1 MAAMATALR
10 LFVSLGALFSMP
22 NALTIQGMEV
32 TEEVS
37 QADIQRAMS
46 EAVAGD
52 SADVQAIARGQE
64 GDYSQ
69 RAASSSEDEEVA
81 ASQRE
86 GDEHML
92 SAEQPQISQ
101 STDEPEMLS
110 ARQPPMEEV
119 HVSRKEIIK
128 AENVARNS
136 TEDTTAD
143 DAQAR
148 EMAEFDAKHPAIST
162 KKEEDFQNQMQKVL
176 DETTGAENEE
186 EAEQEMKVHEMKRQR
201 QMSAGGQYDTVEDVQ
216 EKMANEAQGAAQRK
230 KELAGFDDFFAG
242 MVPTGKNAAA
252 SASGQHSPAALA
264 ALVPPSAA
272 KADSANLMGMF
283 SSMMGGMM
291 GGASNI
297 GATIADK
304 PSISAVAAP
313 ADHQPQSAATIDL
326 MSTLTSMAKGV
337 AKNDDL
343 VGSLEAL
350 VKTEHV
356 PSANEAQQ
364 ADAPKV
370 ADVVS
375 MIEQPAPVPTPAPMA
390 VLRRTALVQ
399 RVRERRAALRAAA
412 VAKQEK
418 LQREIVAK
426 RAQQRLA
433 YERIAQQQ
441 ALRQRA
447 AEQQIAQQQAA
458 QALKLRRQV
467 VRVAPTPVRVIRV
480 APKPR
485 AVAMVQEQDTSAEE
499 AEAELEA
506 EALAQ
511 SAVTVSTGSGL
522 GVAAETKGEVV
533 NLDDKEVSDAE
544 KAAAQIDAE
553 ISAEVDTSSFLQRIL

>member
-1 MAAMATALR
+1 
-10 LFVSLGALFSMP
+10 
-22 NALTIQGMEV
+22 
-32 TEEVS
+32 
-37 QADIQRAMS
+37 
-46 EAVAGD
+46 
-52 SADVQAIARGQE
+52 
-64 GDYSQ
+64 
-69 RAASSSEDEEVA
+69 
-81 ASQRE
+81 
-86 GDEHML
+86 
-92 SAEQPQISQ
+92 
-101 STDEPEMLS
+101 
-110 ARQPPMEEV
+110 
-119 HVSRKEIIK
+119 
-128 AENVARNS
+128 
-136 TEDTTAD
+136 
-143 DAQAR
+143 
-148 EMAEFDAKHPAIST
+148 
-162 KKEEDFQNQMQKVL
+162 
-176 DETTGAENEE
+176 
-186 EAEQEMKVHEMKRQR
+186 VHEMKRQR

-242 MVPTGKNAAA
+242 MVPTSKNAAA
-252 SASGQHSPAALA
+252 SATGQHSPAALA

-304 PSISAVAAP
+304 PSISAMAVP
-313 ADHQPQSAATIDL
+313 AEDHPQSAATIDL

-370 ADVVS
+370 ADVLS

-412 VAKQEK
+412 VQKQEK
-418 LQREIVAK
+418 LQKEIVAK
-426 RAQQRLA
+426 R
-433 YERIAQQQ
+433 AQQQ

-447 AEQQIAQQQAA
+447 EEQQIASREAA
-458 QALKLRRQV
+458 QALKLRRKV
-467 VRVAPTPVRVIRV
+467 IRVAPALVRV